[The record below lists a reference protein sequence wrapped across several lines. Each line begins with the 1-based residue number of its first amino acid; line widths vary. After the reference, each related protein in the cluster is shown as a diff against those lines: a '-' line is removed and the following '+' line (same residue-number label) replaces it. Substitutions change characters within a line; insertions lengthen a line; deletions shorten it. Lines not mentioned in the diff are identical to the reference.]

1 MDLIKPLFLLADSQ
15 LLFWKSEG
23 GLFTERIREQLDS
36 DNPKAAYIG
45 ASNGDDPQFYS
56 IFEAA
61 MAGVELTDCRMIPSR
76 PAAEDREFL
85 SHADLILLAGGDVE
99 LGWKVFEENGLKELI
114 TERRFDGAVL
124 VGVSAGAVQ
133 LGLGTLLETATMKKL
148 STFQFAPFYVGAH
161 DEAAEWW
168 DLRALVNMA
177 DEGGRGIGIPT
188 GGGAVY
194 SLDGSLE
201 PIRKPLV
208 EFLKLEDRVSENL
221 LLPPADAVPAAEPP
235 ARDPS

>member
-1 MDLIKPLFLLADSQ
+1 LIKPLFLLADSQ

-23 GLFTERIREQLDS
+23 SLFTERIRGQLDS
-36 DNPKAAYIG
+36 ADPTAAYIG

-61 MAGVELTDCRMIPSR
+61 VGGIALSSCRMIPSQ
-76 PAAEDREFL
+76 PTAEDREFL
-85 SHADLILLAGGDVE
+85 GRADLILLAGGDVE
-99 LGWKVFEENGLKELI
+99 RGWKVFEENGLKELV
-114 TERRFDGAVL
+114 TQRRFDGAVL
-124 VGVSAGAVQ
+124 IGVSAGAVQ
-133 LGLGTLLETATMKKL
+133 LGLGTLLETSTMKKL

-161 DEAAEWW
+161 DESAEWW

-177 DEGGRGIGIPT
+177 GEGVRGIGIPA

-194 SLDGSLE
+194 SADGSLE

-208 EFLKLEDRVSENL
+208 EFFKQEDRVIENL
-221 LLPPADAVPAAEPP
+221 LVPSTDAGPAAEPP
-235 ARDPS
+235 AVDPN